1 MSRSQSEVRN
11 DTTKLLLDPT
21 DTYPTRSLTIQSE
34 RSSEQIP
41 SISWSVHPTS
51 PLSSKSPTGTLS
63 HENMDGNAGFFMV
76 EVKLLSDEEV
86 PLQMEV
92 TNDCLGRVLFNQVIE
107 RLGGIIEKDYFGLR
121 YLDRSKQRQWLE
133 MSKTVYKQLKYVS
146 PRSLNFRVK
155 HYPSDPVNEFRQE
168 KSRYL
173 LYLQLRRDLHSGR
186 LIGRNLEMHVLAA
199 CILQAEIGDYDV
211 LLDYLG
217 PEGTLADLKMF
228 ANITPKTESKIVEIY
243 KSLKGMSMN
252 DAENKFLENA
262 AKFETYG
269 IEPLYVQ
276 DRKGNHF
283 YMGLNHEGVI
293 TYRGSRKA
301 HVFSWQKINKIS
313 YEGKLFIIQVEWEQ
327 RRHTLGFKCPTPES
341 AEALWKWAVDRQC
354 FFTLNRSVDAKES
367 KANGGLFKRRQF
379 YTFTGRCQK
388 ELMQLN
394 SSMPAIPQ
402 PSVSR
407 SRSLL
412 NLAKSVHDKRHSQ
425 SQNDLDRKYVDS
437 NENLQDSSRMNRLIK
452 GLDHHRS
459 SLETR
464 RNNNELD
471 DLNDNLFMNKRS
483 TDQLSGGIRQQLQSQ
498 TLKDQQFSQ
507 QQHQHKSSLST
518 PNLINIPGIHQND
531 METNDDNIAEKKS
544 STIQGDLLTDKKKL
558 INVTIEE
565 KNEPKK
571 SDIMDGEK
579 QRTSTKTD
587 QMNITNIMNLIQS
600 NTDHNNDVNDSLSSG
615 VEANAE
621 ATEQPLQVDINLN
634 NIDGGGV
641 SGFCTGSVNTLS
653 SSPLKSV
660 DEDDDD
666 VDENNEFVNDALK
679 QTNNS
684 DTYQKIKVGN
694 WLGAN
699 GIKSIRNT
707 EDEPSPITSINQKT
721 DNYNNNNN
729 SETLNNVSND
739 RLNTKQFISIDSEN
753 IVKDDSYSP
762 ISTISP
768 MNPYSNDHEETETK
782 FIHTIKPSISYST
795 SQKIETNPIKSQ
807 RKQLNSMKGTI
818 MNPINDN
825 SSTVDLFDENAKQSS
840 MHLSTINRS
849 KSLYFNQNKS
859 ITTMTTT
866 TTTATPPTTTRTTG
880 LYSLP
885 KSQSSSYNHIDSI
898 NTSKSTIYYPYA
910 CTITTIHNTTTTT
923 TTTNNNS
930 NTFSPSLYSSTNYH
944 QLPLHNIKSM
954 KQYTELPRK
963 TTHIYPKLSHID
975 YTLTN
980 QNDLLLSSSRN
991 DLYNV
996 QYQSRRQSS
1005 LGRTKSIKD
1014 LSPQPRDWH
1023 EINSNIINNNN
1034 ININPDINNMILDPI
1049 ETTLSKNKKINYIDY
1064 IDTKYNIIN
1073 NNNNNEPKSISND
1086 LLYNNGYYSYNN
1098 IKQLPSNKI
1107 FNQSNVTTLI
1117 HTNSSYYN
1125 ISNSMMAQTSSCTT
1139 STSSPSSYQN
1149 VSSLAEAT
1157 KSLNLNKN
1165 LFSSNSS
1172 SEVILRTQPSTIQ
1185 NQSLSNSLAYL
1196 TQSSNAN
1203 PKPASNCLIDS
1214 STYFNHQNNRK
1225 PTISKL
1231 DYNNND
1237 NNRTAG
1243 STAAYL
1249 AATGVGAY
1257 KLNDSLALL
1266 TTRTDYLIES
1276 NINNDTTNNTTTN
1289 NDNVKYKENPKSVT
1303 FNQNNL
1309 ITIENNENNKKL
1321 ESQTK
1326 TPSYYSIKQTS
1337 SYSPSIPPKPSYLQS
1352 NNNQSRIIYQSR
1364 ENNNTTTT
1372 TNTTNTTT
1380 ANNDDEEIIPSRT
1393 FSRSG
1398 EINSTIPTFEDHA
1411 IKSMKRVTDKV
1422 QKIMNLDQID
1432 NVTNSI
1438 DSIKLLPPLANKSIT
1453 NNQSNISILSNQLT
1467 DTTTNTTT
1475 TSNTNDRINNT
1486 TYNTTNNTESNTQFI
1501 SCFQQFFYYF
1511 IVAFIVYKLIIWF
1524 NLKPTFG

>member
-1 MSRSQSEVRN
+1 MPRSQSEVRN
-11 DTTKLLLDPT
+11 DTAKLLLDPI
-21 DTYPTRSLTIQSE
+21 DTYPTRSLTNQSE

-86 PLQMEV
+86 PLQLEV

-199 CILQAEIGDYDV
+199 CILQAEIGDYDI

-217 PEGTLADLKMF
+217 PEGSLADLKMF

-243 KSLKGMSMN
+243 KSLKGMSMS

-402 PSVSR
+402 PSVAR

-471 DLNDNLFMNKRS
+471 DLNDQLFMNKRL
-483 TDQLSGGIRQQLQSQ
+483 TDQLTGGLKQQLQLQ
-498 TLKDQQFSQ
+498 TLQDQEYLSQ
-507 QQHQHKSSLST
+507 QQQQQQQQHKSSLST
-518 PNLINIPGIHQND
+518 PNLINIPGIHKNLN
-531 METNDDNIAEKKS
+531 EINNIVVE
-544 STIQGDLLTDKKKL
+544 GNLLIDKKKS
-558 INVTIEE
+558 INEFYQN
-565 KNEPKK
+565 KN
-571 SDIMDGEK
+571 DIINETNIINNEK
-579 QRTSTKTD
+579 QQNNMKIE
-587 QMNITNIMNLIQS
+587 QINKTNIMNIIQS
-600 NTDHNNDVNDSLSSG
+600 NIDNDNHNNDNINDDSISSG

-621 ATEQPLQVDINLN
+621 ATEQPLQIDVNLN
-634 NIDGGGV
+634 NIDGVDGGGGGV
-641 SGFCTGSVNTLS
+641 NGGVNGYCTGSVNTLS
-653 SSPLKSV
+653 SSPLKSA
-660 DEDDDD
+660 DEDDNDLN
-666 VDENNEFVNDALK
+666 ENDEFVNDVLK

-684 DTYQKIKVGN
+684 DIYPKMKVGN

-699 GIKSIRNT
+699 GIKSIKNT
-707 EDEPSPITSINQKT
+707 DDEPSAIISIHSKT
-721 DNYNNNNN
+721 DNYVNNNNN
-729 SETLNNVSND
+729 SETLNNLSN
-739 RLNTKQFISIDSEN
+739 EN
-753 IVKDDSYSP
+753 IIKDDSYSP
-762 ISTISP
+762 ISTISAL
-768 MNPYSNDHEETETK
+768 NPYSTNHEEIESK
-782 FIHTIKPSISYST
+782 FISSIKPSISLTNSY
-795 SQKIETNPIKSQ
+795 QIETNPIKSKY
-807 RKQLNSMKGTI
+807 KQLNSMKQTTI
-818 MNPINDN
+818 HPNHKYSIQSINDN
-825 SSTVDLFDENAKQSS
+825 LSIIETTKPSSINV
-840 MHLSTINRS
+840 STINRS

-859 ITTMTTT
+859 ITTMTTMM
-866 TTTATPPTTTRTTG
+866 TTATITTTSTTET
-880 LYSLP
+880 SLNP
-885 KSQSSSYNHIDSI
+885 LTTIPHKSQTLSYNRIE
-898 NTSKSTIYYPYA
+898 NKNASKSTIYYPYA
-910 CTITTIHNTTTTT
+910 CNITTIQNTI
-923 TTTNNNS
+923 NDPLS
-930 NTFSPSLYSSTNYH
+930 SLYSSTNYEI
-944 QLPLHNIKSM
+944 PLNIKSM
-954 KQYTELPRK
+954 KHYTESRK
-963 TTHIYPKLSHID
+963 NIIIYPKLSNSI
-975 YTLTN
+975 N
-980 QNDLLLSSSRN
+980 NDSLLSKNTSQHISRQLTLN
-991 DLYNV
+991 KM
-996 QYQSRRQSS
+996 
-1005 LGRTKSIKD
+1005 KSIKD
-1014 LSPQPRDWH
+1014 LSPQPRDWYQTTMNQIEDKH
-1023 EINSNIINNNN
+1023 
-1034 ININPDINNMILDPI
+1034 DINNILLDSI
-1049 ETTLSKNKKINYIDY
+1049 DINSSTIKSINDY
-1064 IDTKYNIIN
+1064 NNHIDTKLLNKKETIT
-1073 NNNNNEPKSISND
+1073 ND
-1086 LLYNNGYYSYNN
+1086 LLYNNGYYPLNNKQLLNHSNITAIIHTHSNYNN
-1098 IKQLPSNKI
+1098 K
-1107 FNQSNVTTLI
+1107 
-1117 HTNSSYYN
+1117 
-1125 ISNSMMAQTSSCTT
+1125 SNSMMAQTSSIPFDQHLWNTT
-1139 STSSPSSYQN
+1139 N
-1149 VSSLAEAT
+1149 LLSLAKAT
-1157 KSLNLNKN
+1157 KSINFNQNLSSSISKGE
-1165 LFSSNSS
+1165 LIHKIQLDHDKSISNSS
-1172 SEVILRTQPSTIQ
+1172 
-1185 NQSLSNSLAYL
+1185 SLAYL
-1196 TQSSNAN
+1196 TQLSNRYLDQT
-1203 PKPASNCLIDS
+1203 SNSLIDS
-1214 STYFNHQNNRK
+1214 SSYYNQTSNNNNNINK
-1225 PTISKL
+1225 TIHSKL
-1231 DYNNND
+1231 DYTTNTTNSSQI
-1237 NNRTAG
+1237 NRTAG

-1257 KLNDSLALL
+1257 KLGDSLALL
-1266 TTRTDYLIES
+1266 TNRTDHLIES
-1276 NINNDTTNNTTTN
+1276 TINNDNNNN
-1289 NDNVKYKENPKSVT
+1289 NDNNMISKEYPKSVT
-1303 FNQNNL
+1303 FSQNHF

-1326 TPSYYSIKQTS
+1326 TPSHYSIKQTS
-1337 SYSPSIPPKPSYLQS
+1337 SYTPLIPPKPSYIQS
-1352 NNNQSRIIYQSR
+1352 INNQSRIINQSR
-1364 ENNNTTTT
+1364 ENTNTTTMTTTTMSTTTT
-1372 TNTTNTTT
+1372 TTD
-1380 ANNDDEEIIPSRT
+1380 NNDNIDMETISPRT
-1393 FSRSG
+1393 FTRSG
-1398 EINSTIPTFEDHA
+1398 EIISTIPTFEDNA
-1411 IKSMKRVTDKV
+1411 IRSMKRVTDKV
-1422 QKIMNLDQID
+1422 QQIMNIDQID
-1432 NVTNSI
+1432 NIN
-1438 DSIKLLPPLANKSIT
+1438 DLNNSIKLLPPLANKINI
-1453 NNQSNISILSNQLT
+1453 NNQLNSINTSILSS
-1467 DTTTNTTT
+1467 DISESSIIH
-1475 TSNTNDRINNT
+1475 SNHR
-1486 TYNTTNNTESNTQFI
+1486 TNNNNNNNDSNTQLI
-1501 SCFQQFFYYF
+1501 SCFQQLFYYF
-1511 IVAFIVYKLIIWF
+1511 IVAFIVYKLLIWF
-1524 NLKPTFG
+1524 NLKPNFG

>member
-11 DTTKLLLDPT
+11 DTSKLLLDPI

-34 RSSEQIP
+34 RSSERIP

-86 PLQMEV
+86 PLQLEV

-107 RLGGIIEKDYFGLR
+107 RIGGIIEKDYFGLR

-199 CILQAEIGDYDV
+199 CILQAEIGDYDI

-217 PEGTLADLKMF
+217 PEGSLADLKMF

-243 KSLKGMSMN
+243 KSFKGMSMS

-471 DLNDNLFMNKRS
+471 DLNDNLFMNKRL
-483 TDQLSGGIRQQLQSQ
+483 TDQFNGGIKQQLPLQ
-498 TLKDQQFSQ
+498 TLQDQQQ
-507 QQHQHKSSLST
+507 QQQRQHKSSLST
-518 PNLINIPGIHQND
+518 PNLINIPGIHKNPN
-531 METNDDNIAEKKS
+531 EINNTVAE
-544 STIQGDLLTDKKKL
+544 GDLLSDKKKS
-558 INVTIEE
+558 INELYPNKNDTI
-565 KNEPKK
+565 NET
-571 SDIMDGEK
+571 INEK
-579 QRTSTKTD
+579 QRNNMKTE
-587 QMNITNIMNLIQS
+587 QMNITNMMNLIQS
-600 NTDHNNDVNDSLSSG
+600 NIDNDNNDNIDSISSG

-621 ATEQPLQVDINLN
+621 ATEQPLQIDVNLN
-634 NIDGGGV
+634 NMNGVDGGGGGGV
-641 SGFCTGSVNTLS
+641 NGFCTGSVNTLS
-653 SSPLKSV
+653 SSPLKSA

-666 VDENNEFVNDALK
+666 DDVNENNEFVNDALK

-684 DTYQKIKVGN
+684 DMYQKMKVGN

-699 GIKSIRNT
+699 GIKSIKNT
-707 EDEPSPITSINQKT
+707 EDDTTPIPLINPKT
-721 DNYNNNNN
+721 DNNNNNN
-729 SETLNNVSND
+729 SETLNNLSNEQ
-739 RLNTKQFISIDSEN
+739 LNTKPYVSINSEN
-753 IVKDDSYSP
+753 IIKDDSYSP
-762 ISTISP
+762 ISTISIL
-768 MNPYSNDHEETETK
+768 NPYSNNLEEAETK
-782 FIHTIKPSISYST
+782 FIPTIKKPSMNLT
-795 SQKIETNPIKSQ
+795 TTHQIESNPIKSQ
-807 RKQLNSMKGTI
+807 YKQTI
-818 MNPINDN
+818 INPDNQYSIQSINDH
-825 SSTVDLFDENAKQSS
+825 SSIIETTKQSS
-840 MHLSTINRS
+840 MNRS

-859 ITTMTTT
+859 ITTMTGTITT
-866 TTTATPPTTTRTTG
+866 TTSINSLTTTI
-880 LYSLP
+880 P
-885 KSQSSSYNHIDSI
+885 HKSQTLSYHRIENI
-898 NTSKSTIYYPYA
+898 NPSKSSIYYPYA
-910 CTITTIHNTTTTT
+910 CNITTIPNTINDTLPPP
-923 TTTNNNS
+923 S
-930 NTFSPSLYSSTNYH
+930 SSSSSPLYSSNNYEI
-944 QLPLHNIKSM
+944 PLNIKSM
-954 KQYTELPRK
+954 KHYTESRK
-963 TTHIYPKLSHID
+963 NIICYPKLSQSSTKD
-975 YTLTN
+975 P
-980 QNDLLLSSSRN
+980 LLSRNTSQHISRQFTLN
-991 DLYNV
+991 KM
-996 QYQSRRQSS
+996 
-1005 LGRTKSIKD
+1005 KSIKD
-1014 LSPQPRDWH
+1014 LSPQPRDWYH
-1023 EINSNIINNNN
+1023 TITNPIEDKTNYQN
-1034 ININPDINNMILDPI
+1034 NINPDINNIILDPI
-1049 ETTLSKNKKINYIDY
+1049 DNNIKQIDDMDHIDTTLNKK
-1064 IDTKYNIIN
+1064 
-1073 NNNNNEPKSISND
+1073 ESISND
-1086 LLYNNGYYSYNN
+1086 LLYNNGYYP
-1098 IKQLPSNKI
+1098 LSNKKL
-1107 FNQSNVTTLI
+1107 NYSNVTPMI
-1117 HTNSSYYN
+1117 HTHSNYYN
-1125 ISNSMMAQTSSCTT
+1125 KSDSMMAQTL
-1139 STSSPSSYQN
+1139 SPFNQN
-1149 VSSLAEAT
+1149 VLDTSNHGSSLAKAT
-1157 KSLNLNKN
+1157 KSINLNQN
-1165 LFSSNSS
+1165 ISS
-1172 SEVILRTQPSTIQ
+1172 SISTSELINKTRSYHEPLHNSLKYNSIIDQSILPTSSISLSLST
-1185 NQSLSNSLAYL
+1185 SNSLAYL
-1196 TQSSNAN
+1196 TQSSNRNLYQTTN
-1203 PKPASNCLIDS
+1203 PLIDS
-1214 STYFNHQNNRK
+1214 SSYYNQ
-1225 PTISKL
+1225 I
-1231 DYNNND
+1231 NNN
-1237 NNRTAG
+1237 NNNLRKTTYTNTTNINVNSSQMNRTAG

-1257 KLNDSLALL
+1257 KLGDSLAIL
-1266 TTRTDYLIES
+1266 TNRTDHLIES
-1276 NINNDTTNNTTTN
+1276 TINNDNNNNN
-1289 NDNVKYKENPKSVT
+1289 NDNMISKEYPKSVT
-1303 FNQNNL
+1303 FSQNHL
-1309 ITIENNENNKKL
+1309 ITIGNNENNKKL

-1326 TPSYYSIKQTS
+1326 TSSHYSIKQTS
-1337 SYSPSIPPKPSYLQS
+1337 SYTPSIPPKPSYIQS
-1352 NNNQSRIIYQSR
+1352 INNQSRIINQSR
-1364 ENNNTTTT
+1364 ENNNITTTTTTTTTMTTTT
-1372 TNTTNTTT
+1372 TND
-1380 ANNDDEEIIPSRT
+1380 NNVNDAEEEIISSRT

-1411 IKSMKRVTDKV
+1411 IRSMKRVTDKV
-1422 QKIMNLDQID
+1422 QQIMNIDQLDNQVI
-1432 NVTNSI
+1432 NSI
-1438 DSIKLLPPLANKSIT
+1438 DSIKLLPPLANKINI
-1453 NNQSNISILSNQLT
+1453 NNQLNSINTSSQSSVTNSNHNDSNDL
-1467 DTTTNTTT
+1467 
-1475 TSNTNDRINNT
+1475 
-1486 TYNTTNNTESNTQFI
+1486 SNTQLF
-1501 SCFQQFFYYF
+1501 SCLQQIFYYF
-1511 IVAFIVYKLIIWF
+1511 IVAFIVYKLLIWF